1 MTIPPEVWIAA
12 IYGGLLLLAG
22 VGRYLTRKKDAPAKA
37 PDSMLAAIGLEFGT
51 REQGERLIA
60 ELKRIADTL
69 ADKKQNEMD
78 DKLDELLERMD
89 KMKPPPRR

>member
-22 VGRYLTRKKDAPAKA
+22 VGRYLTRKKEAPKP

-51 REQGERLIA
+51 REQGERVIA

-69 ADKKQNEMD
+69 ADKKQHEID

-89 KMKPPPRR
+89 KIKPPGRR